1 MIMDSLN
8 TTAGIMTNYSYS
20 ANKEMKIDILEVIE
34 KDDGSAEV
42 AIDIDRKG
50 MDILIREGFTSIMNK
65 GLKQCIK

>member
-1 MIMDSLN
+1 MESLN
-8 TTAGIMTNYSYS
+8 TTTGIIPHYSYS

-65 GLKQCIK
+65 GLKQCLK

>member
-1 MIMDSLN
+1 MDNLN
-8 TTAGIMTNYSYS
+8 TTAGIMTNYTYS

-50 MDILIREGFTSIMNK
+50 MDILIREGFTSIINK
-65 GLKQCIK
+65 GLKQCLK

>member
-50 MDILIREGFTSIMNK
+50 MDILIREGFTSIINK
-65 GLKQCIK
+65 GLKQCLK

>member
-8 TTAGIMTNYSYS
+8 TTAGIMPNYSYS

>member
-1 MIMDSLN
+1 MDSLN
-8 TTAGIMTNYSYS
+8 TTAGIMPNYSYS
-20 ANKEMKIDILEVIE
+20 VNKEMKIDILEVIE

-50 MDILIREGFTSIMNK
+50 MDILIREGFTSIINK

>member
-1 MIMDSLN
+1 MESLD
-8 TTAGIMTNYSYS
+8 TTAGIMPHYSYS
-20 ANKEMKIDILEVIE
+20 ANKEMKIDILEVTE
-34 KDDGSAEV
+34 RDDGSAEF

>member
-1 MIMDSLN
+1 
-8 TTAGIMTNYSYS
+8 
-20 ANKEMKIDILEVIE
+20 MKIDILEVIE

>member
-8 TTAGIMTNYSYS
+8 TTAGIVPHYSYS
-20 ANKEMKIDILEVIE
+20 TNKEMKIDILEVIE

-50 MDILIREGFTSIMNK
+50 MDILIREGFTSIINK

>member
-1 MIMDSLN
+1 MIMDNLN
-8 TTAGIMTNYSYS
+8 TTVGIVPHYSYS

>member
-1 MIMDSLN
+1 MDSLN

-50 MDILIREGFTSIMNK
+50 MDILIREGFTSIINK
-65 GLKQCIK
+65 GLKQCLK

>member
-1 MIMDSLN
+1 MDSLN
-8 TTAGIMTNYSYS
+8 TTAGIMTNYTYS

-34 KDDGSAEV
+34 KDDGSAVV